1 MAKNNNL
8 GDFLKGIAD
17 TLRGYLVTE
26 DLINPQDFERKIG
39 EAYDLGYD
47 KGMNTGYY
55 EGENAGIE
63 EGKQIAY
70 DTFWDTFQKNGNRTE
85 YEYAF
90 ARGGWTN
97 EIFKPKY
104 DITVELAN
112 SSNMFSYSGI
122 TGSLKTILND
132 NGVTL
137 TFVNTSGGNN
147 GARYIFVG
155 TKFTELPVI
164 DVSQAKGSQAIQS
177 LFSLST
183 NIQSIEK
190 LVMPTAC
197 TGYSTETFH
206 RCYALENITFEGTI
220 KYSLSFQYCPL
231 SADSVYNILNHLD
244 TNEYTGTRTI
254 TLKQIAKDNYI
265 AKYGETEWDNN
276 IALYSNYGW
285 TFAIN
290 N

>member
-8 GDFLKGIAD
+8 GDFLKGIANSIR
-17 TLRGYLVTE
+17 TYLLTE
-26 DLINPQDFERKIG
+26 DLINPQDFESKITEVYNIG
-39 EAYDLGYD
+39 EARGTTEGY
-47 KGMNTGYY
+47 NTGKTD
-55 EGENAGIE
+55 GIV
-63 EGKQIAY
+63 EGKQAEY
-70 DTFWDTFQKNGNRTE
+70 DKFWDNFQQNGNRNR

-90 ARGGWTN
+90 AWESWTN

-104 DITVELAN
+104 DITVEIGN
-112 SSNMFSYSGI
+112 SSNMFTYSGI

-132 NGVTL
+132 NGVSL
-137 TFVNTSGGNN
+137 TFTNTSGSSS
-147 GARYIFVG
+147 GARYIFVA

-183 NIQSIEK
+183 QIQTIEK
-190 LVMPTAC
+190 LVMPTDC

-206 RCYALENITFEGTI
+206 KCYALENIAFEGTI
-220 KYSLSFQYCPL
+220 KYSLNFQYCPL
-231 SADSVYNILNHLD
+231 SADSVYSILNHLD

-265 AKYGETEWDNN
+265 SKYGETEWDNN